1 MKKLIS
7 LLVLFLLCGCFPQSY
22 QSIENKFKQD
32 QCFKYYYQL
41 LNKKQKQLYQII
53 YNIAYTRKQNIY
65 IKEKQIDKVSK
76 IVNAVLKDHP
86 ELFYIK
92 EWSLNTKGLFNFE
105 YSMKEKEILKDQKRI
120 KKIVKQLKEDT
131 QDLKSYQKIKYIYD
145 DVITHC
151 KYNEQAKYN
160 QEIISVLINHQS
172 VCSGYAKTM
181 QYLLNQLHFKATF
194 LTGKTIKGRKDKHAI
209 NMIKYDNDYYYIDA
223 TWGDLVLDDEEII
236 NNNYLMFDSQTM
248 KQMYDLDDHYKITK
262 NDKHTYF
269 KEEGLYFDLYQL
281 NTLKAKINK
290 NQRECYFQFSNEV
303 YNDAKERLTK
313 KGDAYRLIEG
323 VDHIQYITNDQLKT
337 IYLKW

>member
-1 MKKLIS
+1 MKKLLIM
-7 LLVLFLLCGCFPQSY
+7 CGAGHATS
-22 QSIENKFKQD
+22 
-32 QCFKYYYQL
+32 
-41 LNKKQKQLYQII
+41 
-53 YNIAYTRKQNIY
+53 TVVRT
-65 IKEKQIDKVSK
+65 KV
-76 IVNAVLKDHP
+76 NR
-86 ELFYIK
+86 
-92 EWSLNTKGLFNFE
+92 W
-105 YSMKEKEILKDQKRI
+105 
-120 KKIVKQLKEDT
+120 LKEEGLENQVEIKQSAVGQELESIKNGNEDE
-131 QDLKSYQKIKYIYD
+131 IKYIYD

-194 LTGKTIKGRKDKHAI
+194 LTGKTIKGRRDKHAI

-223 TWGDLVLDDEEII
+223 TWGDLVLADEGII

-269 KEEGLYFDLYQL
+269 IKEEGLYFDLYQL

-290 NQRECYFQFSNEV
+290 NQRECYLQFSNEV

>member
-32 QCFKYYYQL
+32 QCFKYHYQL

-53 YNIAYTRKQNIY
+53 YNIAYTRTQNIY
-65 IKEKQIDKVSK
+65 IKEKELDKVSQ

-92 EWSLNTKGLFNFE
+92 EWSLNT
-105 YSMKEKEILKDQKRI
+105 
-120 KKIVKQLKEDT
+120 
-131 QDLKSYQKIKYIYD
+131 KYIYD

-194 LTGKTIKGRKDKHAI
+194 LTGKTIKGRRDKHAI

-223 TWGDLVLDDEEII
+223 TWGDLVLADDEII

-290 NQRECYFQFSNEV
+290 NQRECYLQFSNEV

>member
-7 LLVLFLLCGCFPQSY
+7 LLVLFLLCGCFSQSY

-32 QCFKYYYQL
+32 QCFKYHYQL

-65 IKEKQIDKVSK
+65 I
-76 IVNAVLKDHP
+76 
-86 ELFYIK
+86 
-92 EWSLNTKGLFNFE
+92 
-105 YSMKEKEILKDQKRI
+105 KEKEILKDQKRI

-194 LTGKTIKGRKDKHAI
+194 LTGKTIKGRRDKHAI

-223 TWGDLVLDDEEII
+223 TWGDLVLADEEII

-290 NQRECYFQFSNEV
+290 NQRECYLQFSNEV

-313 KGDAYRLIEG
+313 KGDAYSLIEG
-323 VDHIQYITNDQLKT
+323 VDHIQYITNDRLKT